1 MNGGIPSEYD
11 LDILMLQMYH
21 HDVRTTLTLDADVM
35 AKLRAEARRS
45 GRSFKEIVNT
55 FLRLGLNAL
64 RAAKPSRPFI
74 IKAREL
80 GLRQGLNYDNIGELL
95 EQTEGPLH
103 P

>member
-1 MNGGIPSEYD
+1 
-11 LDILMLQMYH
+11 
-21 HDVRTTLTLDADVM
+21 VRTTLTLDADVI

-64 RAAKPSRPFI
+64 RPSKPPRPFA

-80 GLRQGLNYDNIGELL
+80 GQRPGLNYDNIGELL